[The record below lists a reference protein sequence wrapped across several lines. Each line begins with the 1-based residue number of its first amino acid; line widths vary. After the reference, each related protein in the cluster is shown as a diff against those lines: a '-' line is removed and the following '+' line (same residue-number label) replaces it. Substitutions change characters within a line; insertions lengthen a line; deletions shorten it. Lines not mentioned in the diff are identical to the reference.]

1 MPDHHGALDF
11 EPLTE
16 PGEIAGEC
24 VHRVALLGGVAL
36 AVAARVD
43 GHDEVAASEVLDLRR
58 PEPMVASDPVHE
70 YERRITG
77 SMTFDRERN
86 PIAEEPF
93 HAGSVADQSRSD
105 SSAANRSR

>member
-1 MPDHHGALDF
+1 M
-11 EPLTE
+11 
-16 PGEIAGEC
+16 
-24 VHRVALLGGVAL
+24 
-36 AVAARVD
+36 AARVD

-58 PEPMVASDPVHE
+58 PEPIVPSDPVHE